1 MTQTGYSNAIVN
13 ALLGWLKGLAS
24 WVLKLFD
31 LAGSGGS
38 PLLWLSEHWLQLLI
52 VLLILGVALDWIIWM
67 IRWRPYWVW
76 FRKKRIIVN
85 DERFLNEGDLRE
97 AERGDPDEPMEREYV
112 VPSTVVKRRRS
123 PQRRPAAAQATVER
137 CVRRRTSPPTT
148 CSKSVTA
155 RKAIPTF
162 ARTRSSTSPTSPRRS
177 RPATTA
183 SGTGERAILP
193 DSARRSL
200 PEASISIER
209 KALRPGWN
217 GEVDKAGRLPVRLFP
232 QAKEACLRG

>member
-52 VLLILGVALDWIIWM
+52 FLLILGVAMDWLIWM

-85 DERFLNEGDLRE
+85 DERFLNEDDLRD
-97 AERGDPDEPMEREYV
+97 AERTDGDDPVERRYT
-112 VPSTVVKRRRS
+112 VPSTVVKRRPARS
-123 PQRRPAAAQATVER
+123 ASAKRRTPEGKKAAKPRRPRIPAQ
-137 CVRRRTSPPTT
+137 
-148 CSKSVTA
+148 
-155 RKAIPTF
+155 
-162 ARTRSSTSPTSPRRS
+162 
-177 RPATTA
+177 
-183 SGTGERAILP
+183 L
-193 DSARRSL
+193 
-200 PEASISIER
+200 
-209 KALRPGWN
+209 
-217 GEVDKAGRLPVRLFP
+217 
-232 QAKEACLRG
+232 